1 MLFDAPPFPTR
12 ATTAPTRT
20 DVYLYQE
27 TGTARVMKQ
36 TDVMR
41 DSRLRHVEVRHNV
54 EATKGE
60 PFYMPCVSV
69 LNGCECV
76 FECVHPGSWRGFPPL
91 VGFRVGPSN
100 MQVSAQVSWGRHGN

>member
-27 TGTARVMKQ
+27 TDGESDETDRRDERQPTVTCGGT
-36 TDVMR
+36 T
-41 DSRLRHVEVRHNV
+41 HV

-76 FECVHPGSWRGFPPL
+76 LECVHPGSWRGFPPL
-91 VGFRVGPSN
+91 VGLRVGPSKPSFYTSF
-100 MQVSAQVSWGRHGN
+100 VGPPRGN

>member
-27 TGTARVMKQ
+27 TDGESDETDRRDERQSTA
-36 TDVMR
+36 TCGGAT
-41 DSRLRHVEVRHNV
+41 HV

-69 LNGCECV
+69 INGCV
-76 FECVHPGSWRGFPPL
+76 TD
-91 VGFRVGPSN
+91 
-100 MQVSAQVSWGRHGN
+100 A

>member
-27 TGTARVMKQ
+27 TDGESDETDRRDERQPTA
-36 TDVMR
+36 TCGGAT
-41 DSRLRHVEVRHNV
+41 HV

-60 PFYMPCVSV
+60 DRSLHALCMSV
-69 LNGCECV
+69 N
-76 FECVHPGSWRGFPPL
+76 
-91 VGFRVGPSN
+91 
-100 MQVSAQVSWGRHGN
+100 A